1 MVDQIR
7 INNMQMPNSNSVLF
21 EAIQKINKIPEQDK
35 SSPDLN
41 ILNDMI
47 ANDES
52 RKSYSINKNSKK
64 IRKDKCS
71 GSETESDASM
81 INRGNE
87 KIQDKGDYYIL
98 HLLNSQTKRM
108 NQIL

>member
-1 MVDQIR
+1 M
-7 INNMQMPNSNSVLF
+7 NNMPNTNSVLF
-21 EAIQKINKIPEQDK
+21 QAIQKMNNLPKQDK

-41 ILNDMI
+41 ILNEMI

-52 RKSYSINKNSKK
+52 RKSYTINKNSKR
-64 IRKDKCS
+64 IRKDKGS
-71 GSETESDASM
+71 GSETESEASM

-98 HLLNSQTKRM
+98 HLLNG
-108 NQIL
+108 

>member
-1 MVDQIR
+1 M
-7 INNMQMPNSNSVLF
+7 
-21 EAIQKINKIPEQDK
+21 NKLPQQDK

-41 ILNDMI
+41 ILNEMI

-52 RKSYSINKNSKK
+52 RKSYTIKKNSKR
-64 IRKDKCS
+64 IRKEKS
-71 GSETESDASM
+71 SVSETESDSSIM
-81 INRGNE
+81 NRGND

-98 HLLNSQTKRM
+98 HLLNGQTKRM